1 MKYNDN
7 SELYQDWTTK
17 KLKAEYKSL
26 DQLIYQVECYGT
38 SDLLSHLAVGKELDK
53 RGVEINREVEFN

>member
-26 DQLIYQVECYGT
+26 DEFINGYGAVSK
-38 SDLLSHLAVGKELDK
+38 SDLLHQLGVERELSS
-53 RGVEINREVEFN
+53 RGVEINREVIN